1 MGKIIL
7 VITIGILIFS
17 KLYAQS
23 AIDIWEV
30 ADETYKITTGFN
42 AFSRSVCYDTLDAPR
57 IYDDNKNQYVKH
69 WDRDVIRI
77 DFTNTLSPNQN
88 SLLHFP
94 IIVWENKHDNKFVYD
109 LQENIQEHDTI
120 YGYSID
126 FSDPANRYVQCKV
139 QTNSDVKLG
148 VILTDIQGKQSNGA
162 IPIVSVNSTAGGANI
177 ADDAK
182 WQTILFNW
190 SSDATATANVP
201 YLIDTA
207 STEWWGRSNV
217 GYRNAIE
224 ELDSSKIVMLS
235 FIIDP
240 YDFGNLND
248 EKRVFIKDIKI
259 GNNYMEFYP
268 HCLDEIFS
276 TLINTSKIRISFQ
289 ENNLTIENQ
298 KVIAIITIIDV
309 NGKQLLSKQIQPQES
324 ISIESLPQGV
334 YIIQVISES
343 GNAQMKLVK
352 K

>member
-23 AIDIWEV
+23 TIDIWEV

-42 AFSRSVCYDTLDAPR
+42 AFSRSVCYDTLYSPR
-57 IYDDNKNQYVKH
+57 IYDDDKNQYVKH
-69 WDRDVIRI
+69 WDGDVIRI

-94 IIVWENKHDNKFVYD
+94 IIVWGNKHDNKFVYD

-207 STEWWGRSNV
+207 STEWWERSNV

-224 ELDSSKIVMLS
+224 KLDSTRIVMLS

-240 YDFGNLND
+240 QDLGNLND
-248 EKRVFIKDIKI
+248 EKTVYIKDIEVGDGFMQFSPDCINNIVSTFRNVVKI
-259 GNNYMEFYP
+259 N
-268 HCLDEIFS
+268 
-276 TLINTSKIRISFQ
+276 ISFQ
-289 ENNLTIENQ
+289 ENKLQIVNQ
-298 KVIAIITIIDV
+298 KEIASIAVIDI
-309 NGKQLLSKQIQPQES
+309 NGKEVLSKQIQPQES
-324 ISIESLPQGV
+324 ISTESLPKGV
-334 YIIQVISES
+334 YVIKVETDNKISEF
-343 GNAQMKLVK
+343 KIVK
-352 K
+352 